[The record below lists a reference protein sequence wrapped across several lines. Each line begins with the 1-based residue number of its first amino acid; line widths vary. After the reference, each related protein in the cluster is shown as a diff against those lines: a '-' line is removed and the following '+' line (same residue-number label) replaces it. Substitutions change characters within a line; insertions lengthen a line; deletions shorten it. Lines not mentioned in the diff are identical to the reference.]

1 MNEFL
6 KKINSA
12 LVLQKMQYTSD
23 QQGIIKRYLRE
34 KEGWDIH
41 ISKTK
46 QAVLQSSNTK
56 EKGKVLI
63 LGSGWLLDC
72 PINELS
78 QSFDEVIL
86 ADIIHPKQ
94 IVKKYKNLRNVTF
107 LKIDLTGGL
116 IEYIHK
122 NIKPGKKYLLSSVLT
137 EIRSF
142 SYLIPEEMD
151 FVISLNILSQLSIII
166 TDYLKKVS
174 TFSENELKEIA
185 TVIQQNHINSLPK
198 NKCILIS
205 DFEEELYDE
214 DNRLLGVNPL
224 LFTDLPKGNSTE
236 KWQWKFDS
244 SMTYRDDIKTYFNV
258 IAIDF

>member
-1 MNEFL
+1 MKEFL

-56 EKGKVLI
+56 KKGKVLV

-78 QSFDEVIL
+78 QNFDEVIL
-86 ADIIHPKQ
+86 VDIIHPKQ
-94 IVKKYKNLRNVTF
+94 IVKKYKKLPNISF
-107 LKIDLTGGL
+107 LKADLTGGL

-122 NIKPGKKYLLSSVLT
+122 NIKPGKKYLLRSVLS

-142 SYLIPEEMD
+142 TYSIPQEVD

-166 TDYLKKVS
+166 TDYLKRVS
-174 TFSENELKEIA
+174 TFSETELNEIA
-185 TVIQQNHINSLPK
+185 AVIQQNHINSLPK
-198 NKCILIS
+198 DKCILIT

-214 DNRLLGVNPL
+214 DNKLLGVNPL
-224 LFTDLPKGNSTE
+224 IFVDLPKGNSTE

-244 SMTYRDDIKTYFNV
+244 SMTYRDDIKTFFNV
-258 IAIDF
+258 IAVDF

>member
-1 MNEFL
+1 VKEFL

-12 LVLQKMQYTSD
+12 LILQKMQYNSD
-23 QQGIIKRYLRE
+23 QQGIMSRYLRE

-41 ISKTK
+41 LTNTK
-46 QAVLQSSNTK
+46 KFIIQSSPTK
-56 EKGKVLI
+56 KKGKVLV

-78 QSFDEVIL
+78 SNFDEVVL
-86 ADIIHPKQ
+86 VDIIHPKQ
-94 IVKKYKNLRNVTF
+94 VIKKHKHLSNVTF
-107 LKIDLTGGL
+107 VNADLTGGL

-122 NIKPGKKYLLSSVLT
+122 NIKPGKKYLLSSLLS
-137 EIRSF
+137 EISHF
-142 SYLIPEEMD
+142 SNSMPADFD
-151 FVISLNILSQLSIII
+151 FVISLNLLSQLSIII
-166 TDYLKKVS
+166 TDYLKRVS
-174 TFSENELKEIA
+174 TFSETELNEIA
-185 TVIQQNHINSLPK
+185 AVIQQNHINSLPK
-198 NKCILIS
+198 DKCILIS

-214 DNRLLGVNPL
+214 DDKLLGVNPL
-224 LFTDLPKGNSTE
+224 LFIDLPKGNSTE